1 MVYVYDGVRWGK
13 GEFLNVLSD
22 EFDPIVGG
30 GMDQPPAVVDSGNPH
45 MHIILD
51 ANALIDEGY
60 GDSSRAH
67 ELLSIAGPLGFQVHV
82 PKVVLEEL
90 VGHYSRRL
98 EKAISAMSGHIADL
112 AWLVDRELDYPIDES
127 YGHNESKLF
136 RDRLLARFAAA
147 NVNNSNYPTNTHEE
161 VVKRATSRRRPFD
174 DKGSGYRDT
183 LIWFN
188 ILELA
193 GELDGRI
200 YLVARDKDFRDN
212 SGNLHDDL
220 MDDLTTNK
228 QSKDRIVLVS
238 SIKELM
244 EQHIHPN
251 VQQTFEQDP
260 LETLKA
266 VGFDVVEAITPRILT
281 AFFNADLDPRE
292 VGLSWECEFTNLSSV
307 DEFSKLTAISVRRI
321 SGNDFSVNLLIDLI
335 GNFEI
340 FIPRNDWDA
349 AAAANPRLHLMDA
362 DWSDNGVLAAIP
374 LSSKCELD
382 LYVDPL
388 DTSESRVDVSR
399 FVLSKQA
406 DMTAAQ

>member
-1 MVYVYDGVRWGK
+1 
-13 GEFLNVLSD
+13 
-22 EFDPIVGG
+22 
-30 GMDQPPAVVDSGNPH
+30 

-51 ANALIDEGY
+51 ANALIAEGY

-67 ELLSIAGPLGFQVHV
+67 ELLSISRSLGFQVHV

-127 YGHNESKLF
+127 DRQNESKMF
-136 RDRLLARFAAA
+136 RDRLLARLATA
-147 NVNNSNYPTNTHEE
+147 NVNTPSYPTNTHEE
-161 VVKRATSRRRPFD
+161 IVKRATSRRRPFD
-174 DKGSGYRDT
+174 DSGSGYRDT

-188 ILELA
+188 ILDLA

-200 YLVARDKDFRDN
+200 MLVARDKDFADK
-212 SGNLHDDL
+212 SGYLHNDL
-220 MDDLTTNK
+220 MDDLTSNE
-228 QSKDRIVLVS
+228 QPKDRIVLIS

-251 VQQTFEQDP
+251 VRQTFEQGP

-266 VGFDVVEAITPRILT
+266 VGFDVVEAITPWILT

-292 VGLSWECEFTNLSSV
+292 VGLSWECEFTKLSSV
-307 DEFSKLTAISVRRI
+307 DKVSELNVVSVRKI
-321 SGNDFSVNLLIDLI
+321 SGNEFSINLLVDLI

-340 FIPRNDWDA
+340 FIPRNDWSA
-349 AAAANPRLHLMDA
+349 AVAANPRLQIMD
-362 DWSDNGVLAAIP
+362 DNWNDNGVLAAIS
-374 LSSKCELD
+374 LESQCELD
-382 LYVDPL
+382 LNIDPL
-388 DTSESRVDVSR
+388 DTAGHRVNVSR
-399 FVLSKQA
+399 FVLSKQT
-406 DMTAAQ
+406 DMTVAL